1 MGEVCYHNYQTVYK
15 EISLR
20 LEGTRAHLSALM
32 RGAAPLKHG
41 RSVFYNCDMEGFSF
55 SLGFY
60 ADFRITATA
69 AALKLPFV
77 GAPGIVCRSKRDG
90 LIPAV
95 KPLLA
100 QLLKHGIFWRPEL
113 VAGVLAHMNE

>member
-1 MGEVCYHNYQTVYK
+1 M
-15 EISLR
+15 
-20 LEGTRAHLSALM
+20 
-32 RGAAPLKHG
+32 
-41 RSVFYNCDMEGFSF
+41 DGFSF

-77 GAPGIVCRSKRDG
+77 GALGILCRSKRDG

-100 QLLKHGIFWRPEL
+100 QLLQQGMFLRPEL
-113 VAGVLAHMNE
+113 VAGVQADVNE